1 MGNNSINDAFKEL
14 ESMSNQIKINKNKL
28 KARMLTMTS
37 IMNWILLAE
46 NEMNEL
52 PTRWCFFNDTGNPF
66 LGIMHFLQRK
76 PIPPKTD

>member
-14 ESMSNQIKINKNKL
+14 ESMSNQIKNKNKL

-52 PTRWCFFNDTGNPF
+52 PTRWCF
-66 LGIMHFLQRK
+66 LMIQAIHS
-76 PIPPKTD
+76 